1 MADDYGEKEESSIT
15 HSNIKKKPKN
25 PVAVSIDDAKKKGD
39 LPTISAAGR
48 GKIAEQILQLAFEN
62 DIKVREDSALAV
74 LANIELDSPIPSE
87 AFMAVAEIM
96 SYVYKANGAENP
108 FDTVLEKF
116 CGPMKI
122 ICPRPPKIKIQKPAA
137 PKRHRYAKN
146 GPSGRHAN
154 RGVKDGRYRTGSNI
168 AICIFAHSGA
178 VPDGDSGAYPEEN
191 KRRIITRKTKERQLS
206 IIETLHISPK
216 TKLFLVACDHKNYL
230 VCSGPHGETVVDPS
244 IYPPHYSHRAT
255 TN

>member
-1 MADDYGEKEESSIT
+1 MADDYGEKEEVSIT

-62 DIKVREDSALAV
+62 DIKVREDSALAEM

-108 FDTVLEKF
+108 FDTVLQEEILRAYEDHM
-116 CGPMKI
+116 PETTEN
-122 ICPRPPKIKIQKPAA
+122 
-137 PKRHRYAKN
+137 KN
-146 GPSGRHAN
+146 TE
-154 RGVKDGRYRTGSNI
+154 TGS
-168 AICIFAHSGA
+168 
-178 VPDGDSGAYPEEN
+178 PDNADTDTQKTGHQADTQTEE
-191 KRRIITRKTKERQLS
+191 
-206 IIETLHISPK
+206 
-216 TKLFLVACDHKNYL
+216 
-230 VCSGPHGETVVDPS
+230 
-244 IYPPHYSHRAT
+244 
-255 TN
+255 